1 MLTAGINNSTYIHV
15 DDTGS
20 RHDGKNGYC
29 THVGNETFAWFSST
43 RYKSRINFLQ
53 LLRGAAVDYTLND
66 AALDYMR
73 AEKITS
79 QAIERY

>member
-29 THVGNETFAWFSST
+29 THVGNETLPGF
-43 RYKSRINFLQ
+43 Q
-53 LLRGAAVDYTLND
+53 V
-66 AALDYMR
+66 LDIR
-73 AEKITS
+73 AGLIFYNCYECCC
-79 QAIERY
+79 